1 MNSDHLCF
9 SFISVVTITLS
20 ITYKNFYPTRYTKY
34 QEYLFN
40 RIKTYK
46 EQNVSNFGWKKIGDI
61 LNSEGLKT
69 PSGKVFKSNNVHSIY
84 KKGKIRQERLSY
96 KPIVTKRMSVKH
108 YKSDDIVIV

>member
-20 ITYKNFYPTRYTKY
+20 ITYKNFYPTGYTQY

-46 EQNVSNFGWKKIGDI
+46 EQNVSNFGWKKISDI

-84 KKGKIRQERLSY
+84 KKGKIREERLSY
-96 KPIVTKRMSVKH
+96 QPKVTKRMSVKH
-108 YKSDDIVIV
+108 YKNDDIVIV